1 MADGLN
7 KVMLIGNLTRDPQ
20 VKHLP
25 SQTVVAEFGLA
36 TNRKY
41 RTATG
46 EDKEETCFVDCSAFG
61 KQAEVIGQF
70 CQKGK
75 AIFVEGRL
83 KFDSWEDKA
92 GGKRS
97 KVSVVVENFQFLGSR
112 TDELNAAGEGGA
124 PVQRTMFDEPKPERR
139 PRRGNEGAARSNN
152 PDRPAKAAPAEQPF
166 GEGEK
171 VFEEADIPF

>member
-1 MADGLN
+1 
-7 KVMLIGNLTRDPQ
+7 MLIGNRTRPQ
-20 VKHLP
+20 GSP
-25 SQTVVAEFGLA
+25 AEADGRRGVGLA

-41 RTATG
+41 DRQR
-46 EDKEETCFVDCSAFG
+46 EDKEEVCFVDCSAFG

-75 AIFVEGRL
+75 SIFVEGRL
-83 KFDSWEDKA
+83 KFDSWEDKVG

-112 TDELNAAGEGGA
+112 ADELNAAGEGGA

-152 PDRPAKAAPAEQPF
+152 PDRPAKGAPAEQPF